1 MRIRQNIALL
11 LFFFAATIA
20 VAQSNTGTLRGRVT
34 DPSGAVVVGAQV
46 YITPAGGQPITAV
59 TNREGVFEVRGL
71 AAGKY
76 KIQATANGF
85 ALLEKDNV
93 EVKAGQIK
101 EADLE
106 LVIEAKQQVQV
117 NASAPT
123 LDVNPAN
130 NAGAI
135 DLKGKD
141 LDALPDDPDELSQDL
156 QALAGP
162 AAGPN
167 GGQMYIDGFTA
178 GQLPPKSAIRE
189 IRINSNPFST
199 EYDKLGYARI
209 EIFTKAGTDKF
220 HGSGMV
226 QGNDSAFNSRN
237 PFATSEPPYH
247 SVMFNGTLSGP
258 LSKKASFFVSG
269 FRRNINNVTVLN
281 TCVLSNDTNPQLF
294 GATHQTD
301 ITPRAGTTTDLCS
314 NQTISGIVPFT
325 ASVPSPRNMY
335 NIGPRVDYQL
345 TKNNTL
351 TGRYQ
356 YWRND
361 TNDELGGALDVPTQA
376 MDTLNTEQTLQ
387 ISDSQIIGNSIVN
400 DSRFQYLH
408 ESSSEIPFSNL
419 PTVDVLG
426 AFNAG
431 GNNSQ
436 TVLDTTE
443 HYEFQNNTALEHG
456 KHSLNFGLRVRRVN
470 DDSSATSNFAGRFSF
485 KSLASYQ
492 ITEQNIL
499 NGQPANACQGPNGTN
514 CGGANQFSI
523 TIGSPQTSVAWTDA
537 AFYIQ
542 DDWRIRPNITI
553 SPGLRFETQ
562 SAINDHADWAPRLA
576 FAWGIGGGKT
586 GHPSTVL
593 RAGTGI
599 FYDRFEESELAQVAR
614 LNGVT
619 QQQYVLQPPPPPQ
632 PTPPGGSPGISCFFA
647 TALPQPVTLAEVQ
660 AQCPGGSLLSTVY
673 RLQPNLRAP
682 GMLQTAVTL
691 ERQVSKIA
699 TVSVSYI
706 NSRGWDQLLTN
717 NINTPLPGTFNSTPV
732 YPFGNPGNI
741 YEFQSEGVY
750 RQNQLFATARVNAGQ
765 NLSLFGYYALN
776 YANADTDGANSF
788 PSNPFNISE
797 DYGRAGF
804 DTRHRV
810 FFGGTVGA
818 PYGLRFSPF
827 MVLSSGRPYN
837 ITISQDLIGSSQ
849 FNQRPTFASALSDP
863 ANVVV
868 TSLGAFDTV
877 PQPGETLVPI
887 NFGTGPS
894 QFTFNLRV
902 AKSFSFGRAKE
913 SASQPRGEFGGGGPR
928 GGGGGGR
935 GGGGRMVMMGGGGP
949 FNRNAPSGRY
959 NLTFSVD
966 GRNIFNKVNPSAP
979 TGVLGSP
986 LFGKSNNLGGGAF
999 SSASANRVIDLQA
1012 NFSF

>member
-1 MRIRQNIALL
+1 MRIRQTIFGIV
-11 LFFFAATIA
+11 LFFVASAAL
-20 VAQSNTGTLRGRVT
+20 AQNNTGTLRGRVT
-34 DPSGAVVVGAQV
+34 DPSGAVVVGAEV
-46 YITPAGGQPITAV
+46 YVTPASGQPITAV

-76 KIQATANGF
+76 KLQATAQGF
-85 ALLEKDNV
+85 ALFEKDDV
-93 EVKAGQIK
+93 DVKAGQVK
-101 EADLE
+101 ESDIR
-106 LVIEAKQQVQV
+106 LVIEASKQQVQV

-123 LDVNPAN
+123 LDVNPAS

-141 LDALPDDPDELSQDL
+141 LESLPDDPDELSQDL

-189 IRINSNPFST
+189 IRINTNPFST
-199 EYDKLGYARI
+199 QYDKLGYARI
-209 EIFTKAGTDKF
+209 EIFTKAGTDKL

-226 QGNDSAFNSRN
+226 MGNDSSFNSRN
-237 PFATSEPPYH
+237 PFATTPEPPYH
-247 SVMFNGTLSGP
+247 SLMFNGSLSGP

-269 FRRNINNVTVLN
+269 FRRNINDVAVLN
-281 TCVLSNDTNPQLF
+281 ACVLSNDTNPQLF
-294 GATHQTD
+294 GASEQVTA
-301 ITPRAGTTTDLCS
+301 TPRAGTTNICTDQ
-314 NQTISGIVPFT
+314 NQAISGVVPFN
-325 ASVPSPRNMY
+325 ASIPSPRDMY
-335 NIGPRVDYQL
+335 NVGPRVDYQL

-356 YWRND
+356 YWRN
-361 TNDELGGALDVPTQA
+361 GADNSLSGAFDVPTQA
-376 MDTLNTEQTLQ
+376 INRLNTEQTVQ
-387 ISDSQIIGNSIVN
+387 ISDSQIIGNSMVN

-408 ESSSEIPFSNL
+408 ESSSEIPISKL
-419 PTVDVLG
+419 PSVDVLG

-456 KHSLNFGLRVRRVN
+456 KQSLNFGARVRRVT
-470 DDSSATSNFAGRFSF
+470 DDSSATSNFAGLFSF
-485 KSLASYQ
+485 SSLAAYQ
-492 ITEQNIL
+492 ITEQNIA
-499 NGQPANACQGPNGTN
+499 NGQPANACQGPNGTD
-514 CGGANQFSI
+514 CGGAKQFSI
-523 TIGSPQTSVAWTDA
+523 TIGSPATSVAWTDA

-562 SAINDHADWAPRLA
+562 SAINDHADWAPRIA
-576 FAWGIGGGKT
+576 FAWGIGGGKA
-586 GHPSTVL
+586 GHPSMVL
-593 RAGTGI
+593 RAGTGV

-614 LNGVT
+614 LNGAT
-619 QQQYVLQPPPPPQ
+619 QQQYVVPFP
-632 PTPPGGSPGISCFFA
+632 SCFFA
-647 TALPQPVTLAEVQ
+647 NPLPQPVTLATIQ
-660 AQCPGGSLLSTVY
+660 SACPGGQTLLTQY
-673 RLQPNLRAP
+673 RIDSHIRAP
-682 GMLQTAVTL
+682 GMLQTAVTV
-691 ERQVSKIA
+691 ERQVTKIA
-699 TVSVSYI
+699 TLSVSYI

-717 NINTPLPGTFNSTPV
+717 NINTPLPGTYNPSDPSTAV
-732 YPFGNPGNI
+732 YPFGSPGNI
-741 YEFQSEGVY
+741 YEFQSEGVF
-750 RQNQLFATARVNAGQ
+750 RQNQLFASVRVSAGQ

-788 PSNPFNISE
+788 PSNPYNISQ

-818 PYGLRFSPF
+818 PFGLRFSPF
-827 MVLSSGRPYN
+827 MIFNSGQPYN
-837 ITISQDLIGSSQ
+837 LTIPEDLIGSSQ
-849 FNQRPTFASALSDP
+849 FNQRPSFASALSDP

-868 TSLGAFDTV
+868 TPLGTFDKV
-877 PQPGETLVPI
+877 PQPGETLVPV
-887 NFGTGPS
+887 NFGTGPNH
-894 QFTFNLRV
+894 FTFNLRV
-902 AKSFSFGRAKE
+902 AKTFTFGKVREGAN
-913 SASQPRGEFGGGGPR
+913 QPHGPFGGGPR
-928 GGGGGGR
+928 GGGGGRGGR
-935 GGGGRMVMMGGGGP
+935 GMVMMGGGGP

-959 NLTFSVD
+959 SLTFSAS

-979 TGVLGSP
+979 TGVVGSP
-986 LFGKSNNLGGGAF
+986 LFGKSNTLGAGPF
-999 SSASANRVIDLQA
+999 STAAANRVIDLQA

>member
-1 MRIRQNIALL
+1 MIMRIRQIIVLFCFIITASIAL
-11 LFFFAATIA
+11 
-20 VAQSNTGTLRGRVT
+20 AQSNTGTVRGRVT
-34 DPSGAVVVGAQV
+34 DPSGAVIVGAQV
-46 YITPAGGQPITAV
+46 YLTPAGGQPVTAV
-59 TNREGVFEVRGL
+59 TNREGIFEVRGL

-85 ALLEKDNV
+85 AVFEKENV
-93 EVKAGQIK
+93 EVKAAQIK
-101 EADLE
+101 EADIE

-123 LDVNPAN
+123 LDINPAN

-178 GQLPPKSAIRE
+178 GQLPPKSSIRE

-247 SVMFNGTLSGP
+247 SVMFNGTVSGP

-269 FRRNINNVTVLN
+269 FRRNINDVTVLN

-294 GATHQTD
+294 GAGHQTGV
-301 ITPRAGTTTDLCS
+301 TPRAGTTTNLCS

-335 NIGPRVDYQL
+335 NIAPRVDYQL

-351 TGRYQ
+351 TARYQ
-356 YWRND
+356 YWRNG
-361 TNDELGGALDVPTQA
+361 TNDSLGGALDVPTQA
-376 MDTLNTEQTLQ
+376 LNTLNTEQTVQ
-387 ISDSQIIGNSIVN
+387 ISDSQIIGNSMVN

-408 ESSSEIPFSNL
+408 ESSSEIPFSSL

-436 TVLDTTE
+436 TVLDATE

-456 KHSLNFGLRVRRVN
+456 KHSLNFGARVRRVT

-485 KSLASYQ
+485 GSLAAYQ
-492 ITEQNIL
+492 LTEQNIA
-499 NGQPANACQGPNGTN
+499 NGQPVTACEPAPNQN
-514 CGGANQFSI
+514 ICGGAKQFSI
-523 TIGSPQTSVAWTDA
+523 TIGSPSTSVAWTDA

-562 SAINDHADWAPRLA
+562 SGINDHADWAPRLA
-576 FAWGIGGGKT
+576 FAWGIGGKT
-586 GHPSTVL
+586 GHPGTVL
-593 RAGTGI
+593 RAGSGI

-619 QQQYVLQPPPPPQ
+619 QQQYVVPFP
-632 PTPPGGSPGISCFFA
+632 SCFFA
-647 TALPQPVTLAEVQ
+647 NPLPQPVTLATIQ
-660 AQCPGGSLLSTVY
+660 STCPGGQFLLTKY
-673 RLQPNLRAP
+673 QIDPKIRAP
-682 GMLQTAVTL
+682 GMLQTAVTV
-691 ERQVSKIA
+691 ERQVTKIA

-717 NINTPLPGTFNSTPV
+717 NINTPLPGTYSPSDPSTAV
-732 YPFGNPGNI
+732 YPFGGPGNI

-750 RQNQLFATARVNAGQ
+750 HQNQLFATFRVNPSQ
-765 NLSLFGYYALN
+765 NFSLFGYYALN
-776 YANADTDGANSF
+776 YASADTDGANSF
-788 PSNPFNISE
+788 PSNPYNIAE
-797 DYGRAGF
+797 DYGRAAF
-804 DTRHRV
+804 DTRHRISV
-810 FFGGTVGA
+810 FGSIAA
-818 PYGLRFSPF
+818 PFGLRFSPF
-827 MVLSSGRPYN
+827 VTFNSGQPFN
-837 ITISQDLIGSSQ
+837 ITIPQDLIGSSQ
-849 FNQRPTFASALSDP
+849 FNQRPSFASPLSNPD
-863 ANVVV
+863 NVFN
-868 TSLGAFDTV
+868 TSLGSFDAV
-877 PQPGETLVPI
+877 PQSGETLVPI
-887 NFGTGPS
+887 NYGTGPNH
-894 QFTFNLRV
+894 FTFNLRV
-902 AKSFSFGRAKE
+902 AKTFSFGRARE
-913 SASQPRGEFGGGGPR
+913 GANQPRGGFGGGGGGPR

-935 GGGGRMVMMGGGGP
+935 GGRGMIFGGGGP

-959 NLTFSVD
+959 NLTLSVD
-966 GRNIFNKVNPSAP
+966 GRNIFNKVNASAP

-986 LFGKSNNLGGGAF
+986 LFGISNNLGGGGF
-999 SSASANRVIDLQA
+999 SSASASRVINLQA